1 MGPARLPRITLRQY
15 ESLISSQAVSVSE
28 MASYCRSL
36 AVAGEDIWNLNAFV
50 TIASN
55 DEIEEQAQKSEER
68 WNSGKPLSALDGLPV
83 SIKSNLAVAT
93 KPLTAGSAILG
104 GGSAMNETPPV
115 GYTADAV
122 RSLQKSGAIIVGITQ
137 MDEFGMGSLGTNVV
151 SGNPTKNPLS
161 FFSERATEEI
171 SSLIRLPFEE
181 ICSIHAQL
189 ASASLEDPVSAGG
202 SSCGSAASVAHG
214 SSLLSLGSDTGG
226 SVRLP
231 AAWCGIVGIRPTYG
245 KISRH
250 GLVSYASSFDTVGIL
265 ANSSDCVERVF
276 PHVVQ
281 CNDPS
286 RDSTITTTDVL
297 PSWQSSDEHST
308 KPLTG
313 LRVGIPEA
321 FSVAECPTD
330 VQEAWSYS
338 AEQLASKGATVEVI
352 PDSIISAEVL
362 QRSLASYFILVSAE
376 ASSNLARY
384 DGFRYGVNAPNS
396 VNDWDKDSMFSLLE
410 HQYARV
416 RTAGFGPEVIRRVL
430 CGTAALSAD
439 RFHTHYQGA
448 ARLRA
453 ELTQQLRSALQD
465 YHVLLVPTVLFAP
478 PSLHT
483 EVDPVE
489 VFANDIMTI
498 PSSLAGL
505 PALSVPL
512 RKDSAARYKPSMQ
525 LIGRPFDESVV
536 LRAAAALE

>member
-1 MGPARLPRITLRQY
+1 
-15 ESLISSQAVSVSE
+15 V
-28 MASYCRSL
+28 ASFCRSL

-50 TIASN
+50 SIATH
-55 DEIEEQAQKSEER
+55 DQIEEQAQKSQER
-68 WNSGKPLSALDGLPV
+68 WNSGKPLSPLDGLPV
-83 SIKSNLAVAT
+83 SIKSNLALAT

-104 GGSAMNETPPV
+104 GGRAMHETPPV

-122 RSLQKSGAIIVGITQ
+122 RSIQKSGAIIVGITQ

-161 FFSERATEEI
+161 FFSERTTEDI
-171 SSLIRLPFEE
+171 TSLLRLSFEE
-181 ICSIHAQL
+181 ICSIHHQL
-189 ASASLEDPVSAGG
+189 ASVSLGDPVSAGG

-214 SSLLSLGSDTGG
+214 SSLMSLGSDTGG

-265 ANSSDCVERVF
+265 ANSSDCVERVI
-276 PHVVQ
+276 PHVIQ

-286 RDSTITTTDVL
+286 RDSTITTTQIQS
-297 PSWQSSDEHST
+297 SWQRSDDNSV

-321 FSVAECPTD
+321 FSVAECPAN

-338 AEQLASKGATVEVI
+338 ANQLADKGATVEVI
-352 PDSIISAEVL
+352 PESIVNAETL

-384 DGFRYGVNAPNS
+384 DGFRYGVDAADS
-396 VNDWDKDSMFSLLE
+396 VNDWDKNSVFSLLE
-410 HQYARV
+410 YQYARA
-416 RTAGFGPEVIRRVL
+416 RTAGFGSEVIRRIL

-453 ELTQQLRSALQD
+453 ELTQQLRSALRD
-465 YHVLLVPTVLFAP
+465 YHALLVPTVLFPP
-478 PSLHT
+478 PSLST

-505 PALSVPL
+505 PALSFPL
-512 RKDSAARYKPSMQ
+512 RKDGTTGFNPSMQ
-525 LIGRPFDESVV
+525 LIGRPFDENVI
-536 LRAAAALE
+536 LQAAAALE